1 MGAQRLAQRFRQLR
15 EQNRVGVIPFLTIGF
30 PDLEATLELVPELE
44 AAGAAVIEL
53 GIPFGDPLADGVT
66 IQDSSYQALEQGITL
81 QKCLETCA
89 KLRQNGVECPLVLM
103 GYYNCILSYG
113 LAQTSKHA
121 AEAGADGFIV
131 VDLPAEET
139 GPFQAA
145 CRAQG
150 LCLIPLVAP
159 TSTEDRIMNACLEA
173 EGFVYCVSVSGVT
186 GAREALPAEVPEF
199 IERVRR
205 HTDLPLA
212 VGFGVSRREHV
223 ELVGTYA
230 EAAVV
235 GSALIHK
242 IATTPRRELTRVARR
257 FFSDLTGT
265 LAPGDRG

>member
-15 EQNRVGVIPFLTIGF
+15 EQKRVGVIPFLTIGF
-30 PDLEATLELVPELE
+30 PDVEATLELVPELE

-53 GIPFGDPLADGVT
+53 GIPFSDPLADGVT
-66 IQDSSYQALEQGITL
+66 IQASSYQALEQGITL
-81 QKCLETCA
+81 RKCLETCA

-121 AEAGADGFIV
+121 AEAGVDGFIV
-131 VDLPAEET
+131 VDLPAEEA

-150 LCLIPLVAP
+150 LCFIPMVAP
-159 TSTEDRIMNACLEA
+159 TSTEDRIMNACLGA
-173 EGFVYCVSVSGVT
+173 EGFVYCVSVTGVT
-186 GAREALPAEVPEF
+186 GVREELPVEVPEF
-199 IERVRR
+199 IARVRR
-205 HTDLPLA
+205 HTNLPLA
-212 VGFGVSRREHV
+212 VGFGVSQRVQV

-235 GSALIHK
+235 GSALIRT
-242 IATTPRRELTRVARR
+242 IATTPRQELWRVVRR
-257 FFSDLTGT
+257 FVSDLAGT
-265 LAPGDRG
+265 LELSDRG